1 MIIAC
6 NNCHKKFDIDSNL
19 IQKKGRLLQCN
30 SCNHKWFFKKEIIND
45 SVEAIKVEKEE
56 TIELL
61 DKTPKLEVNINNNIQ
76 ENEIETTEE
85 KISNITPTTKP
96 KKQKTFKILNLSI
109 IFLISF
115 VAFII
120 ILDTFKSPIGKIVPN
135 IEFLLYN
142 LYESFKDIVSFI
154 KDLI

>member
-19 IQKKGRLLQCN
+19 IPEKGRLLQCN

-45 SVEAIKVEKEE
+45 PVEAVEVEKEE

-61 DKTPKLEVNINNNIQ
+61 DKASKIEVDASNNIQ
-76 ENEIETTEE
+76 ENEIETPEE
-85 KISNITPTTKP
+85 KISNVMPTTKR
-96 KKQKTFKILNLSI
+96 KKQRNFKILNLLI

-115 VAFII
+115 TSFII

-135 IEFLLYN
+135 TEFLLYN